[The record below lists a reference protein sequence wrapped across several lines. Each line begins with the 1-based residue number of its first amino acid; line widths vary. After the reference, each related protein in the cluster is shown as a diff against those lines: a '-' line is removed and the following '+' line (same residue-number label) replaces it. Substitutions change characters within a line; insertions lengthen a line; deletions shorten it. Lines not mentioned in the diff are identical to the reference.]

1 MRIAAIIAGLVVIAG
16 IVLDAFETVVLPRRV
31 TRTHRLTAW
40 FYRNTWV
47 PWARA
52 SQRIESPARREA
64 FLGYFGP
71 SSLLLLLGLWA
82 FGLIFGFAL
91 LQYGAGEHLQ
101 LSNEP
106 LTFGALLYHSGETF
120 FTLGYGDITPVSSL
134 ARALAVLEA
143 GMGFAFLGVVIGYLP
158 TIYSAFSRRE
168 IEISLLDARAGSPPT
183 VAELLIRFGN
193 CPQQAVLDRI
203 LKDWEHWAA
212 EVLESHLSY
221 PVLSFFRSQHNNQSW
236 LGALTTI
243 LDASAL
249 LMTGVNEI
257 NDEQA
262 RLTFAMARH
271 AVVDLAQVMRAQY
284 VSNAEDRLPPAE
296 LNRLRTALGEED
308 LHLKDGAEPEEKLAQ
323 LRSLY
328 EPYAIALARRLFINL
343 PPWIHPEKKKDNWQ
357 GGPWDRLIQAR
368 GLGRVQR
375 IDEHF

>member
-1 MRIAAIIAGLVVIAG
+1 M
-16 IVLDAFETVVLPRRV
+16 
-31 TRTHRLTAW
+31 
-40 FYRNTWV
+40 
-47 PWARA
+47 
-52 SQRIESPARREA
+52 
-64 FLGYFGP
+64 
-71 SSLLLLLGLWA
+71 LWA

-106 LTFGALLYHSGETF
+106 VNFGVLLYHSGETF
-120 FTLGYGDITPVSSL
+120 FTLGYGDITPVSGV
-134 ARALAVLEA
+134 ARALAVFEA
-143 GMGFAFLGVVIGYLP
+143 GMGFGFLGVVIGYLP

-183 VAELLIRFGN
+183 AAELLTRFGN
-193 CPQQAVLDRI
+193 CPQQTVLDEI
-203 LKDWEHWAA
+203 LRDWEHWAA
-212 EVLESHLSY
+212 QVLESHLSY
-221 PVLSFFRSQHNNQSW
+221 PVLSYFRSQHNNQSW

-249 LMTGVNEI
+249 LMAGVDGI
-257 NDEQA
+257 RDEQA

-271 AVVDLAQVMRAQY
+271 AVVDLAQVMRARY
-284 VSNAEDRLPPAE
+284 DSHAEDRLPPAE

-308 LHLKDGAEPEEKLAQ
+308 LRLKDGVEAEEKLTN

-343 PPWIHPEKKKDNWQ
+343 PPWIHTEKKKDNWQ

-368 GLGRVQR
+368 GLERIQR
-375 IDEHF
+375 MDEHF